1 MLNCCNASCPVSYTH
16 LDVYKRQVLS
26 FWTRIIIDAKR
37 ILKISNQK
45 TNKKFGFGKIIQ
57 LSIAPVFFGIV
68 FIAMFYNANPIL
80 ENALDKIDL
89 SVIFKAISIERII
102 FTAFT
107 LSAIWY
113 FIRPQIK
120 SKLLSTNNVEL
131 KNEHNN
137 SFYNYIFNPQSV
149 FISLLLFNA
158 IFAIQNLLDLTF
170 LWSGNPLPDCLLYTS
185 RCV

>member
-1 MLNCCNASCPVSYTH
+1 MIEAPNLFQFAFFMFLSFSLVLMPKIRKNIALPRIIIVF
-16 LDVYKRQVLS
+16 LGQVLS

-102 FTAFT
+102 F
-107 LSAIWY
+107 LSLIH
-113 FIRPQIK
+113 I
-120 SKLLSTNNVEL
+120 
-131 KNEHNN
+131 
-137 SFYNYIFNPQSV
+137 
-149 FISLLLFNA
+149 
-158 IFAIQNLLDLTF
+158 
-170 LWSGNPLPDCLLYTS
+170 
-185 RCV
+185 